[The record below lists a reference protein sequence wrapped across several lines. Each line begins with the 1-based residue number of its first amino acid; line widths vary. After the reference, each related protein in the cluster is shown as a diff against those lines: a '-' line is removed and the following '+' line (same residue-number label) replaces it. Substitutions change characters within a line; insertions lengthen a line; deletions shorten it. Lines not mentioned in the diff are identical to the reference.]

1 MSKSTLC
8 QVISNSKI
16 KKLSAA
22 EPTTLKRA
30 WLRCTISAQ
39 LESSSTPAL
48 HLPTSSALYKK
59 KEDQKSSFKG
69 IRGDEAVFRTP
80 PIEEEEYFI
89 YFAPSYSVEDA
100 RTFTLSTK
108 LWLLIICG
116 DINASFSRPCF
127 LETVV
132 SYTFLTCSFSCP

>member
-8 QVISNSKI
+8 QVTSNSKI

-22 EPTTLKRA
+22 EATTLKRG

-39 LESSSTPAL
+39 LEPSSTPTV

-59 KEDQKSSFKG
+59 KEGWKSSFKG
-69 IRGDEAVFRTP
+69 ISSDEAVFRTP
-80 PIEEEEYFI
+80 PIGEEEYFI
-89 YFAPSYSVEDA
+89 YFVPSYSVEDA
-100 RTFTLSTK
+100 RTFTLSTQ

-116 DINASFSRPCF
+116 DINATFSRPCF
-127 LETVV
+127 LETVL
-132 SYTFLTCSFSCP
+132 SYPFLTCSFSCP